1 MTTDQIL
8 TQYQLVSSQLSA
20 FLSSEKHLHPA
31 SFIKPHELKPLLS
44 DTLDGTHLLIG
55 ESLYHHVLRVKPTEE
70 TPELGHV
77 WACGSTG
84 SGKSTYLISQL
95 LVWPHSAL
103 VNDPKG
109 GELLEKTGGY
119 RRKIGDVFVLS
130 PMGKG
135 NQFDPFHG
143 LVTEDKL
150 YAMATQLLY
159 EPNEKDPI
167 FTKRAIK
174 MLTQIFLAAR
184 LENQAAGYEKYR
196 LLPYVRPLLRL
207 ELKDIARKIYAISP
221 DLAMPFL
228 DGKIGSKGVDEN
240 RFLQGAWEGL
250 TAKLYP
256 LLTDNVIRCFNGS
269 DFTVEDILY
278 SKKPLTIYLQWPEAD
293 LLALAPLV
301 RLVWHSLLN
310 GLSNTYDNTADKNRC
325 QRGMVFFEEAGRT
338 EVPELYH
345 YLSTFRS
352 RKYTFVL
359 SFQSPAQMEA
369 SYGKARAGEMKDNC
383 ETELWWRPASY
394 DTAAY
399 LAKWLG
405 DKSGFATSESKHEGG
420 VSNSSSEREIP
431 LMTPQQLR
439 KMKNYQILIW
449 HRDIGPILTTSLRW
463 YRYPHLQQRKAI
475 PPPIL
480 QPLPPVEDAVSPIEP
495 LTPSEPET
503 PPGPPEHDPLPSWH
517 YDPNL
522 FRRWRPTQAANKVG
536 EQTPP

>member
-1 MTTDQIL
+1 MTKDQL
-8 TQYQLVSSQLSA
+8 LLHYQLLSSQLSA
-20 FLSSEKHLHPA
+20 FLSSEKQLHPA
-31 SFIKPHELKPLLS
+31 SFIKPHELKSLLS

-55 ESLYHHVLRVKPTEE
+55 ESLHHHVLRVKPTEE

-95 LVWPHSAL
+95 LSWPHSAL

-109 GELLEKTGGY
+109 GELFEKTAGY
-119 RRKIGDVFVLS
+119 RDKIGKVFVVN
-130 PMGKG
+130 PTGKG
-135 NQFDPFHG
+135 HRFDPLHG
-143 LVTEDKL
+143 LETEDKL
-150 YAMATQLLY
+150 YAMANHLLY

-184 LENQAAGYEKYR
+184 LENKAAGYEKYR

-221 DLAMPFL
+221 ELAMPFL
-228 DGKIGSKGVDEN
+228 DGKIGSKGMDEN
-240 RFLQGAWEGL
+240 RFLQGSWEGL

-256 LLTDNVIRCFNGS
+256 LLTDNVSRCFNGS

-278 SKKPLTIYLQWPEAD
+278 SKEPITVYLQWPEAD

-301 RLVWHSLLN
+301 KLVWNSLMN
-310 GLSNTYDNTADKNRC
+310 GLSTTFDNTADKTRC
-325 QRGMVFFEEAGRT
+325 QPAMAVIEEAGRT
-338 EVPELYH
+338 EIPELYH

-352 RKYTFVL
+352 RRISVLL
-359 SFQSPAQMEA
+359 SFQSPSQMEA
-369 SYGKARAGEMKDNC
+369 TYGKARTHEMEDNC
-383 ETELWWRPASY
+383 ETELWWRPASHE
-394 DTAAY
+394 TATY

-405 DKSGFATSESKHEGG
+405 DKSGFATSESTHEGG

-439 KMKNYQILIW
+439 KMKNYQLLIW
-449 HRDIGPILTTSLRW
+449 HRDIGPILTKSLRW
-463 YRYPHLQQRKAI
+463 YRYPLLQQRQAI

-480 QPLPPVEDAVSPIEP
+480 QPLPPVEEAASPLEP
-495 LTPSEPET
+495 LAPSAPET
-503 PPGPPEHDPLPSWH
+503 PPEPPEHEPLPSWH

-522 FRRWRPTQAANKVG
+522 FRHWRPPQAYNRGG
-536 EQTPP
+536 EQSSP